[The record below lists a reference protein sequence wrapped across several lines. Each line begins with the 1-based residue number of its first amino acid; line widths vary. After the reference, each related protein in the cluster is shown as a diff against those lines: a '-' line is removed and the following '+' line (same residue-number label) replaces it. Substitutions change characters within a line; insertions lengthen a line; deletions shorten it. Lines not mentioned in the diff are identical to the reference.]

1 MQEFSRVSPDVIDV
15 STSALT
21 AAVSALAEPAS
32 PRFVN
37 ILAQHIVRLAKA
49 GERDLAALQTN
60 ALAELRR
67 ATQAG
72 WPAPAT
78 N

>member
-1 MQEFSRVSPDVIDV
+1 MPEFSRVSPDVVDV
-15 STSALT
+15 STFALT
-21 AAVSALAEPAS
+21 AAVSMLPEPAS
-32 PRFVN
+32 PRHVN
-37 ILAQHIVRLAKA
+37 ILAQNILRLAKA